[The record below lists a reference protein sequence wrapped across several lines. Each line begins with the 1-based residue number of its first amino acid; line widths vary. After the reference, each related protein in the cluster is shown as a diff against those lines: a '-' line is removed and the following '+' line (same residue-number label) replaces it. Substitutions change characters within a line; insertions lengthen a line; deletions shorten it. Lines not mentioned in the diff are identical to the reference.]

1 MALRLGPAIL
11 LGAILAPLGA
21 ATLEVEARL
30 LQATTTPEVA
40 DIAPYPRALC
50 TYLYEVQKVHAGTYG
65 GDRILVVKW
74 AVWEKATLK
83 GLPSEVG
90 AVERLELDRWID
102 HPKLRSQRIV
112 DTIRDTDLVI
122 YYDPGSMP
130 EGTGALTIG
139 LEKELE
145 GGVVKGELDGWLFL
159 AEELMH
165 AETGRFWE
173 KDWRDVSR
181 GGVDPLPAMLDF
193 QRRLRTLGVKLLVV
207 PVPTKVGIYPECLGS
222 DVKVSALGEYVNL
235 LRAAGLEVLDL
246 EPIFTAG
253 RKRATMHP
261 LYCRQDSHW
270 APGACDVAAFEIR
283 KYLGVP
289 VVDPTLQV
297 EIEKDR
303 SVTIRG
309 DLARMLDDPNYPP
322 ERIRH
327 NRLRFTDGRAS
338 LGLSRPDSPVILLG
352 DSHVT
357 VFSEGTDEM
366 HGAGCGTSRS
376 PLPAAWLPGG
386 CHRKSRRRS
395 EPGASQPLSGDAR
408 STRRIPAT
416 GSNKQWVVWVFAA
429 REFTRAERW
438 SAKIPVASPGPKRL
452 DLSRGLQHAPL
463 SLRLPAAGAGG
474 LLSPATAGAERLAGG
489 GELRVLRLGESA
501 LRVAAPLF
509 DAVGFRVR
517 ARDGG
522 RREGRKTTNPVA
534 GIGRRQPR
542 GARLLQVLRILR
554 RVSAMTWWGC
564 PGRSRSVG
572 RAGSCCRSGISF
584 YTFQSLSYTIDV
596 YRRGARTDPALPRLR
611 GLRGDV
617 SAVGG
622 GSRSCA
628 SPQICRCRC
637 ATAGRRRAR
646 FSRGIGFL
654 VIGLAKKLL
663 LANPADGWR
672 TRPSARRN
680 SMSLTAWIG
689 MLAYCIPDLLRLQR
703 LQRDGDRAGADA
715 GIPLPVNF
723 NAPYR
728 SASISEFWRRW
739 HITLGTWVRDY
750 LYVPLGGSRKGRSR
764 TMINLLIVMLLVGP
778 LARGGLAVR
787 GVGRARTACC
797 W

>member
-366 HGAGCGTSRS
+366 HGAGAGLPDHLFLQLGYQADVIASHGDGVNQARLNLYQERS
-376 PLPAAWLPGG
+376 INPAYPGYWK
-386 CHRKSRRRS
+386 H
-395 EPGASQPLSGDAR
+395 
-408 STRRIPAT
+408 
-416 GSNKQWVVWVFAA
+416 KQWVVWVFGA

-438 SAKIPVASPGPKRL
+438 SAKIPVAPPGPKRL

-463 SLRLPAAGAGG
+463 SLRLSAVGAGD
-474 LLSPATAGAERLAGG
+474 LLSPATAGPERLAGG
-489 GELRVLRLGESA
+489 GELWVLRLGESA

-542 GARLLQVLRILR
+542 GARLLQVLGILR
-554 RVSAMTWWGC
+554 
-564 PGRSRSVG
+564 
-572 RAGSCCRSGISF
+572 AG
-584 YTFQSLSYTIDV
+584 Q
-596 YRRGARTDPALPRLR
+596 P
-611 GLRGDV
+611 
-617 SAVGG
+617 
-622 GSRSCA
+622 
-628 SPQICRCRC
+628 
-637 ATAGRRRAR
+637 
-646 FSRGIGFL
+646 
-654 VIGLAKKLL
+654 
-663 LANPADGWR
+663 
-672 TRPSARRN
+672 
-680 SMSLTAWIG
+680 
-689 MLAYCIPDLLRLQR
+689 
-703 LQRDGDRAGADA
+703 
-715 GIPLPVNF
+715 
-723 NAPYR
+723 
-728 SASISEFWRRW
+728 
-739 HITLGTWVRDY
+739 
-750 LYVPLGGSRKGRSR
+750 
-764 TMINLLIVMLLVGP
+764 
-778 LARGGLAVR
+778 
-787 GVGRARTACC
+787 
-797 W
+797 